1 MDAPGDVW
9 LFGYGSIIWRTE
21 FPYVARRAARLP
33 GYVRRFW
40 QGSHDHRGTHDAPG
54 RVVTLIADNT
64 GYCDGAAYL
73 IASKNR
79 DEVLDALD
87 YREKN
92 GYQRFRVNVLLGE
105 GERLPLRPELECAE
119 TLALT
124 YLAPQG
130 NHAFLGEAPLSEIL
144 EQVRRSVGPSG
155 TNLDYVKRLAESVR
169 ALGGNDPHVESVREG
184 LDNL

>member
-1 MDAPGDVW
+1 MSENLW

-21 FPYVARRAARLP
+21 FPYMARRAARLP

-40 QGSHDHRGTHDAPG
+40 QGSHDHRGTHNAPG
-54 RVVTLIADNT
+54 RVVTLIADHV

-73 IASKNR
+73 IASADR
-79 DEVLDALD
+79 DNVLNALD

-92 GYQRFRVNVLLGE
+92 GNKRFSINVLLGE
-105 GERLPLRPELECAE
+105 GERLPPRPEVECVN
-119 TLALT
+119 TPALT

-144 EQVRRSVGPSG
+144 EQVRRSAGPSG
-155 TNLDYVKRLAESVR
+155 TNLDYVKRLAEAVH
-169 ALGGNDPHVESVREG
+169 ALGGKDPHLEAVRSG
-184 LDNL
+184 L